1 MLRSNLEL
9 FKLKVKI
16 KLNNFETKK
25 MLYTNSF
32 SKKTYI

>member
-1 MLRSNLEL
+1 MLRSNSEL

-25 MLYTNSF
+25 IVLAF
-32 SKKTYI
+32 GTY